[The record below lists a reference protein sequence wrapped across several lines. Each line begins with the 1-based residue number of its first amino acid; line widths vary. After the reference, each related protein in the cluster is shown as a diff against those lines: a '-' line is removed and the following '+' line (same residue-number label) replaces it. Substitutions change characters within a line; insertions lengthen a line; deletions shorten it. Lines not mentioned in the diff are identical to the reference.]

1 MESMGTD
8 REEAHSRHA
17 HTHHIATTASSW
29 NYAYEERAT
38 TPSTLTKNVTAGCM
52 LIGAQWSSTP
62 AELIEVEVTHTTV
75 THTTTSTEAVPTF
88 YSLTTNY
95 CSGVCPVLRLA
106 GC

>member
-1 MESMGTD
+1 MESMDTG
-8 REEAHSRHA
+8 RGEAHSRHA

-62 AELIEVEVTHTTV
+62 AELIEVEVRAYYSTTYYYK
-75 THTTTSTEAVPTF
+75 HRSCA
-88 YSLTTNY
+88 YILLTNY
-95 CSGVCPVLRLA
+95 
-106 GC
+106 